1 MLISMAEQET
11 NNNDTAFLELN
22 SAALKAKH
30 PMEILLKKEAVLT
43 IKAGDTVEGTILE
56 KKGSRVFLDLGT
68 YGTGIIYG
76 REYYGAQEIIKK
88 LQSGDKITAKVVEP
102 DNEDGYV
109 ELSLKDVGEERRW
122 IELKRMMQEGIVL
135 ELPVLEANRGG
146 LILEAERIKGF
157 LPASQLSS
165 KNYPRVAGGDKEKIY
180 QELQKLVGTILKVKI
195 LDVNPAEQ
203 KLIFTEKAQQA
214 EDLQQII
221 AKYKK
226 GDEVE
231 GEVTGVVDFGAFV
244 KFDEVGLEGL
254 VHISELDWSLV
265 EDPRQ
270 TVKIGDRVRAK
281 IIDVQGDKVSLSI
294 KQLKEDPWIKIAD
307 KYKKGDS
314 LKGTV
319 TKFNPYGAFVEVDR
333 EVHGL
338 VHISEFGLESRMLT
352 ELELG
357 KEYDFTVLLIDS
369 KEHRMSLCKI
379 QNEFRPS
386 EN

>member
-1 MLISMAEQET
+1 MLLSMTEQDT
-11 NNNDTAFLELN
+11 NNNNTAFLELN

-30 PMEILLKKEAVLT
+30 PMELLLKKEGVFT

-56 KKGSRVFLDLGT
+56 RKGSRVFVDLGT

-88 LQSGDKITAKVVEP
+88 LRPGDQITAKVVDS
-102 DNEDGYV
+102 DNEEGYV

-122 IELKRMMQEGIVL
+122 FELKRMMQEGVVL
-135 ELPVLEANRGG
+135 ELSVLEANRGG

-180 QELQKLVGTILKVKI
+180 QELQKLIGTVLKIKI

-203 KLIFTEKAQQA
+203 KLIFTEKAQQV
-214 EDLQQII
+214 EDMQQII

-244 KFDEVGLEGL
+244 KFDEAGLEGL
-254 VHISELDWSLV
+254 VHISELNWSLV
-265 EDPRQ
+265 EDPRNAL
-270 TVKIGDRVRAK
+270 KIGDRVRAK
-281 IIDVQGDKVSLSI
+281 IIDVQGDKISLSI

-319 TKFNPYGAFVEVDR
+319 TKFNPYGAFVEVGG

-357 KEYDFTVLLIDS
+357 KEYDFKVLLIDS

-379 QNEFRPS
+379 QDGPHT
-386 EN
+386 